1 MARNEK
7 VPQAPTGE
15 RQQADDPSAEA
26 REGATSGKAKAPTA
40 QGAPEQNDGP
50 SDRPDDG
57 EGDGTDGRAQP
68 APGS

>member
-15 RQQADDPSAEA
+15 RQQADDRSANA

-40 QGAPEQNDGP
+40 QGAPEQDDGPNDGA
-50 SDRPDDG
+50 
-57 EGDGTDGRAQP
+57 GDGTDGRAQS